1 MKIKT
6 VCVSLALF
14 SVTVTGGSVR
24 SFEGVGVLLGLANG
38 RSMGMA
44 GTALAVPGSFDL
56 PRINPASLSSIELSR
71 FSIQYMYESNHYKTS
86 SGAANAPY
94 SNFDGFSF
102 GFPFTRGM
110 AFALGL
116 APYSKVDFR
125 TSLPDDVENTIYDQI
140 ISGSGGINTLNLMF
154 SFRLI
159 NRLSVGVGGK
169 YYFGRIEKNWLVD
182 FTETAYYTTKNTFA
196 SQVSGPGSVF
206 GIQFALNPLT
216 IGAVFE
222 PQVRLD
228 SKEFLNFQSIDDVL
242 NTTAL
247 HYRDTLNQNLEL
259 PGTIGLGIGVRAGN
273 KSLIGLDW
281 IHSGWKKLKGYSSL
295 VELQNTDRFS
305 VGAEYQ
311 PSQNPY
317 ASFFNKS
324 QYRAGFAI
332 ESYYLKST
340 GGNAIQ
346 QWWITMGIGIPIWNQ
361 TSRTNIAL
369 AYGQRGSLKSNRLS
383 ENIFRIILSLDAG
396 EQWFIRRQ

>member
-1 MKIKT
+1 MKIRT
-6 VCVSLALF
+6 ACLFLALF
-14 SVTVTGGSVR
+14 SVAVTGGSVR
-24 SFEGVGVLLGLANG
+24 SFEGVGTLLGLANG

-86 SGAANAPY
+86 SGSANAPY

-102 GFPFTRGM
+102 GFPFTRSM

-125 TSLPDDVENTIYDQI
+125 TSFPDAIGNTVYDQI
-140 ISGSGGINTLNLMF
+140 ISGSGGINILNLML

-169 YYFGRIEKNWLVD
+169 YYFGRIEKNWLVN
-182 FTETAYYTTKNTFA
+182 FTETAYTTTKNTFA
-196 SQVSGPGSVF
+196 SQVSGQGSVF

-222 PQVRLD
+222 PKIRLD

-242 NTTAL
+242 NITIPY
-247 HYRDTLNQNLEL
+247 YRDTLNQNLEL
-259 PGTIGLGIGVRAGN
+259 PGMIGLGIGVQLGR

-281 IHSGWKKLKGYSSL
+281 IHSDWKKLDGYSSSIQ
-295 VELQNTDRFS
+295 LQNTNRFS
-305 VGAEYQ
+305 MGVEYM

-332 ESYYLKST
+332 ESYYLKSA

-346 QWWITMGIGIPIWNQ
+346 QWWVTMGIGIPIWNQ

-369 AYGQRGSLKSNRLS
+369 AYGQRGSLESNKLS

-396 EQWFIRRQ
+396 EQWFVRGR